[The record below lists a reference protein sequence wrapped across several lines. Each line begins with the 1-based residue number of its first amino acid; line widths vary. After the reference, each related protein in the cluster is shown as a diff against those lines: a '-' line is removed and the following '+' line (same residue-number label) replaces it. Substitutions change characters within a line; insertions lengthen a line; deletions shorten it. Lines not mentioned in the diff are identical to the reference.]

1 MLSAVE
7 KEHMRK
13 GCEALKCFR
22 RIGSR
27 RDFLNQRMEIACKV
41 HGPTSAGFGIRRPR
55 APSDSVFQ
63 SPGGAH
69 VISFG
74 LLCQVLTS
82 MPRSHGQA
90 QEATDETQMKHGK
103 P

>member
-13 GCEALKCFR
+13 GCEALKYFR

-27 RDFLNQRMEIACKV
+27 RDFLNQRTEIACKAD
-41 HGPTSAGFGIRRPR
+41 GPPSVGFWARRR
-55 APSDSVFQ
+55 RSHSVFQ

-69 VISFG
+69 EISSG
-74 LLCQVLTS
+74 LLCQVPTS
-82 MPRSHGQA
+82 MPRSHGHGLGSHGSN
-90 QEATDETQMKHGK
+90 TDETRKTI
-103 P
+103 